1 MSDLY
6 AYDIET
12 GPTLDE
18 YLLPIIPKFK
28 APSNWKDQNKINDNI
43 AEQQRKWVGKAA
55 LSPETGMVYGIG
67 VMSSKENAVFSRGDK
82 EKTLADEKDDIQKF
96 FEFIDRKQD
105 NATFVGWNTND
116 FDIPFLVGRALF
128 HGIPIPPAFY
138 TGGSYGSGGRQFR
151 DLCIE
156 CSFGSYERKR
166 QKVSL
171 QRMAVALGIGDKSDI
186 GKFYAEVWRE
196 NREEAITYLEND
208 LKLTLAIGNKMR
220 AVGIL

>member
-6 AYDIET
+6 AFDIET

-18 YLLPIIPKFK
+18 FLLPIIPTFK
-28 APSNWKDQNKINDNI
+28 APSNWKDPNKINDNI

-67 VMSSKENAVFSRGDK
+67 VLAGEKASIFSKGDK
-82 EKTLADEKDDIQKF
+82 EKTLADEKDDIQRF
-96 FEFIDRKQD
+96 FQFVESHHT

-116 FDIPFLVGRALF
+116 FDIPFLVGRAVF
-128 HGIPIPPAFY
+128 HGITIPPSFY
-138 TGGSYGSGGRQFR
+138 TGGNWGGGGKQFR

-156 CSFGSYERKR
+156 CSYGSYDRKR

-171 QRMAVALGIGDKSDI
+171 QRMAVALGLGDKSDI
-186 GKFYAEVWRE
+186 GKFFAEVWRE

-208 LKLTLAIGNKMR
+208 LKLTMAIGNKMR
-220 AVGIL
+220 AAGIL